1 MEISIVDTENTLSA
15 LLDRVEQGERVT
27 INSQW

>member
-27 INSQW
+27 INR

>member
-1 MEISIVDTENTLSA
+1 MEISIFDAENTLSA

-27 INSQW
+27 INR